1 MTVVKWGIE
10 MCSMC
15 GYLLDDNM
23 ECPECEICNGDKMN
37 NQMTAENVFKTNN
50 FDTVTKPIHYNQ
62 SGIEC
67 IDAINAMTNTMNGTS
82 AYMAGNVLKYVW
94 RHEYKNG
101 LEDLEKAQVYLGWL
115 IENYKKVHK

>member
-1 MTVVKWGIE
+1 MTLVRWGVE
-10 MCSMC
+10 MCFMC

>member
-1 MTVVKWGIE
+1 MTLVRWGVE

>member
-1 MTVVKWGIE
+1 MTVVRWGVE

-37 NQMTAENVFKTNN
+37 KQMTAENVFKTNN

>member
-1 MTVVKWGIE
+1 MTVVRWGVE

>member
-1 MTVVKWGIE
+1 MTVVKWGME

>member
-1 MTVVKWGIE
+1 MTLVRWGVE
-10 MCSMC
+10 MCAMC
-15 GYLLDDNM
+15 GYLLDDNLD
-23 ECPECEICNGDKMN
+23 CPECEICNGDKMSK
-37 NQMTAENVFKTNN
+37 QMTAENVFKTNN
-50 FDTVTKPIHYNQ
+50 FDTVTKPMHYNQ

-115 IENYKKVHK
+115 IDNYKKVHK